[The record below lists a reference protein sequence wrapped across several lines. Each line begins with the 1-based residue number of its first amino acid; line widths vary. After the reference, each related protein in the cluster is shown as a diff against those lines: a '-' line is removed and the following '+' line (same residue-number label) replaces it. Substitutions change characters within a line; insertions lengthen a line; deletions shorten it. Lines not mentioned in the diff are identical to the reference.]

1 VEPDAVVSE
10 LDAMLERIWRV
21 VEDIPRGQVATYG
34 SVAER
39 AGLRGRA
46 RLVGHALKV
55 APRSRRLPWHR
66 VVNASGRI
74 SFPPGS
80 EYHQLQRR
88 RLEREGVRFRGERI
102 DPAAFGAAPDL
113 DALLWKP
120 RD

>member
-1 VEPDAVVSE
+1 VGSTEVVSGLE
-10 LDAMLERIWRV
+10 AQLERIWRV
-21 VEDIPRGQVATYG
+21 VEDIPRGQVASYG
-34 SVAER
+34 AVAER

-55 APRSRRLPWHR
+55 APKSRRLPWHR
-66 VVNASGRI
+66 VVTASGRI
-74 SFPPGS
+74 SFPRGS
-80 EYHQLQRR
+80 EYYELQRR
-88 RLEREGVRFRGERI
+88 RLEREGVQFRGERV